1 MDTLSDVLAI
11 LRPQTFVSA
20 GLDAGQEWAIQ
31 FPPHA
36 GIKFNAVLKGSCLLQ
51 VDGDPNV
58 YQLHAGD
65 CFLLTSGQSFV
76 MGSDLSIPTIHSD
89 TIYNHAKDGIAT
101 CNGGGH
107 FFLTGARFHFGDQ
120 STKLLFGQLP
130 PVVYVP
136 EKYDQAAV
144 LRWGIER
151 FTTEFR
157 SERFGRRTILEH
169 LAPIMLVQTLRIYM
183 SSPDAK
189 NQGWFAAAVHPNLGP
204 VMQAIH
210 SNPQEKWTVEK
221 LSEIAMMSRSGFAL
235 KFKQI
240 IGQAPLEYLT
250 HWRMFMAAELLQS
263 TGQRIAE
270 IALAVGYES
279 ESSFS
284 AAFKK
289 VMGAPP
295 RAYKEMIRSI

>member
-20 GLDAGQEWAIQ
+20 GLDAGKEWAIQ
-31 FPPHA
+31 FPPHD
-36 GIKFNAVLKGSCLLQ
+36 GIKFNAILKGTCYLQ
-51 VDGDPNV
+51 VEGDENV
-58 YQLHAGD
+58 YLLHAGD
-65 CFLLTSGQSFV
+65 CFLLTSGRRFV

-89 TIYNHAKDGIAT
+89 TIFSHAKDGIAT
-101 CNGGGH
+101 CNGGGSC
-107 FFLTGARFHFGDQ
+107 FLTGARFHFGDQ
-120 STKLLFGQLP
+120 SARLLFGQLP

-183 SSPDAK
+183 SSPGAK
-189 NQGWFAAAVHPNLGP
+189 NTGWFAAVVHPNLGA

-210 SNPQEKWTVEK
+210 SRPQEKWTVES
-221 LSEIAMMSRSGFAL
+221 LSEQAYMSRSGFAL
-235 KFKQI
+235 KFRQV
-240 IGQAPLEYLT
+240 IGQSPLEYLT
-250 HWRMFMAAELLQS
+250 QWRMFMAAEYLKSTDQS
-263 TGQRIAE
+263 ISE

-289 VMGAPP
+289 VMGAAP
-295 RAYKEMIRSI
+295 RSYKGSAVK

>member
-1 MDTLSDVLAI
+1 MDVLSDVLTF

-20 GLDAGQEWAIQ
+20 GLDAGKEWAIQ
-31 FPPHA
+31 FPGHE
-36 GIKFNAVLKGSCLLQ
+36 GIKFNAVLKGSCYLQ
-51 VDGDPNV
+51 VDGDENV
-58 YQLHAGD
+58 YHLNAGD
-65 CFLLTSGQSFV
+65 CFLLTSGKPFA
-76 MGSDLSIPTIHSD
+76 MGSDLSIPKIHSD
-89 TIYNHAKDGIAT
+89 TIYKHAKEGIAT
-101 CNGGGH
+101 CNGGGSL
-107 FFLTGARFHFGDQ
+107 FLTGARFHFNDQ
-120 STKLLFGQLP
+120 SAKLLFGQLP

-189 NQGWFAAAVHPNLGP
+189 NQGWFAAAVHPNLGA

-210 SNPQEKWTVEK
+210 SSPQEKWTVEK
-221 LSEIAMMSRSGFAL
+221 LSEIACMSRSGFAL

-250 HWRMFMAAELLQS
+250 HWRMFMAAESLKS
-263 TGQRIAE
+263 TGLAISE
-270 IALAVGYES
+270 IALSVGYES

-289 VMGAPP
+289 VMGVPP
-295 RAYKEMIRSI
+295 RAYKGISH